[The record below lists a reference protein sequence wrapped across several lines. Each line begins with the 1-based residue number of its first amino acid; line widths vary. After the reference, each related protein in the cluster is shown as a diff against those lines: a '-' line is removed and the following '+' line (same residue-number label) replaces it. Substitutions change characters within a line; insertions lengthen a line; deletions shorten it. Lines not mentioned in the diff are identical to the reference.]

1 MENDLIASLEK
12 AKLHYSINGKYDE
25 YQKACEYITTQS
37 CLISKINSR
46 LKTLDTFGMILDN
59 FQHRRTVLLMCLD
72 RITERINNK
81 FKEIKSF
88 E

>member
-1 MENDLIASLEK
+1 MNSLEK

-25 YQKACEYITTQS
+25 YQKAIDYITHQS
-37 CLISKINSR
+37 CLISRINSR
-46 LKTLDTFGMILDN
+46 IETLDIFALVLDN
-59 FQHRRTVLLMCLD
+59 FQHQRIILLMCLD
-72 RITERINNK
+72 RVSERINNK

>member
-1 MENDLIASLEK
+1 MNSLEK
-12 AKLHYSINGKYDE
+12 AKLHYSINGKYEE
-25 YQKACEYITTQS
+25 YQKAIEYVTHQS

-46 LKTLDTFGMILDN
+46 IEMVDIFSEVLGDIPHRKTI
-59 FQHRRTVLLMCLD
+59 LLMCLD

-81 FKEIKSF
+81 FKEIKSY

>member
-1 MENDLIASLEK
+1 MLSLPK

-25 YQKACEYITTQS
+25 YQKACEYITQQS
-37 CLISKINSR
+37 CLMSKINSR
-46 LKTLDTFGMILDN
+46 IETLDILRPITDN
-59 FQHRRTVLLMCLD
+59 FNHKMTIYLMCLD

>member
-1 MENDLIASLEK
+1 MNSLEK

-25 YQKACEYITTQS
+25 YQKAIGYITQQS

-46 LKTLDTFGMILDN
+46 IETLDILALVLDN
-59 FQHRRTVLLMCLD
+59 FQHQRIILLMCLD
-72 RITERINNK
+72 RVSERINNK